1 MKAIEIVGLLDR
13 WAPRHLV
20 EKWDNTGFQIGDPEK
35 EVEKVLLSLDLTEEV
50 FQKAL
55 EIKAHMII
63 THHPL
68 IFNSLKSIT
77 RLNPKEKLIYNIIK
91 EDIVVYNAHTNL
103 DLTLNGVNDTLAQ
116 VLEIKKTKPLNVA
129 YEEPL
134 YKLVVFVPNN
144 HSDKIRNIL
153 GDEGAGW
160 IGNYSHC
167 TYNIEGI
174 GTFMPQEGTNPYIG
188 KTYELEK
195 VEETRIETIVQK
207 KDLKRVL
214 NKMIKAH
221 PYEEVAYDIY
231 PLVNQGEI
239 FGYGR
244 IGEIE
249 KIPLSNYLDKIKKK
263 LKVDHLIV
271 YGFME
276 KDIKKVAVCGG
287 SGSSFIYDAYLHG
300 ADIYITGDIKYHDA
314 QYGQELG
321 LTIVDAGHYHTE
333 KVILPV
339 IEEYLYEKTK
349 GALQMEIFDKSS
361 PNYVV
366 Y

>member
-1 MKAIEIVGLLDR
+1 MKAIKIVRLLDR
-13 WAPRHLV
+13 WAPKHLV
-20 EKWDNTGFQIGDPEK
+20 EEWDNTGFQIGDPEK
-35 EVEKVLLSLDLTEEV
+35 EVERVLLSLDLTEEV

-63 THHPL
+63 THHPV
-68 IFNSLKSIT
+68 IFNPLKSIT
-77 RLNPKEKLIYNIIK
+77 RLDPKGKLIYDIIK

-103 DLTLNGVNDTLAQ
+103 DLTLDGVNDTLAQ
-116 VLEIKKTKPLNVA
+116 VLEIKNPRPLKRA

-134 YKLVVFVPNN
+134 YKLVVFVPNS
-144 HSDKIRNIL
+144 HIDEIRNVL

-174 GTFMPQEGTNPYIG
+174 GTFMPREGTNPYIG
-188 KTYELEK
+188 KAYELEE

-231 PLVNQGEI
+231 PLANQGEI

-249 KIPLSNYLDKIKKK
+249 KTPLTSYLDKIKKK
-263 LKVDHLIV
+263 LNVDHLIV
-271 YGFME
+271 YGSKE
-276 KDIKKVAVCGG
+276 KDINKVAVCGG
-287 SGSSFIYDAYLHG
+287 SGSSFIHDAYLNK

-314 QYGQELG
+314 QLGQELG

-339 IEEYLYEKTK
+339 IEQYLHEKAK
-349 GALQMEIFDKSS
+349 GALQIEIFGQSS
-361 PNYVV
+361 PNYIV